1 MHQTPKGCT
10 WRVPVHVSGDSGEGG
25 VSGEILYHLN
35 RLGPSCSLGFEFI
48 GDQMIVVRNFVLIM
62 TLQLGD
68 GKWFVTA
75 PGNGFAGDT
84 PLETISS
91 AVGISPI
98 GGLRGSSGLVHLEP
112 EDLADSAVS
121 LWFDNDVE
129 IPEID
134 VLGASESSVTSS
146 LITNFAADLA
156 HTTANEL
163 QLCSIDVDV
172 PRWSR
177 FPALFDGW
185 LRSRG
190 HTSPGDAPDWVA
202 SAMIYEAQ
210 IGFSVFAQT
219 NHYSPYPEVT
229 DLTSDLDRICGLG
242 FTVIQLMPRQPYPS
256 YNIHD
261 FWNVDVSYGPRVM
274 LVELIEQCHARGMRI
289 IFDVLLHGVL
299 DQDERSPQASQTTVE
314 GTLGEHSREQM
325 PQMFAHIPHDT
336 ALAFPWDAAAPLYRQ
351 TQAEHLGVAHLCLWT
366 TTGRHAGLDVA
377 LVKIVH
383 NDVQC
388 GQEGIYV

>member
-1 MHQTPKGCT
+1 MEFCSLESTHRIIIDDSTGLPSELSLSVPVGGRRVGIKASVACEVDGTECRGSTGGIEYLDTHRLTECARIAEPTMHQTPKGCT

-261 FWNVDVSYGPRVM
+261 FWNVDVSYGPRAM
-274 LVELIEQCHARGMRI
+274 LI
-289 IFDVLLHGVL
+289 
-299 DQDERSPQASQTTVE
+299 
-314 GTLGEHSREQM
+314 
-325 PQMFAHIPHDT
+325 
-336 ALAFPWDAAAPLYRQ
+336 AAASS
-351 TQAEHLGVAHLCLWT
+351 C
-366 TTGRHAGLDVA
+366 AGA
-377 LVKIVH
+377 
-383 NDVQC
+383 
-388 GQEGIYV
+388 